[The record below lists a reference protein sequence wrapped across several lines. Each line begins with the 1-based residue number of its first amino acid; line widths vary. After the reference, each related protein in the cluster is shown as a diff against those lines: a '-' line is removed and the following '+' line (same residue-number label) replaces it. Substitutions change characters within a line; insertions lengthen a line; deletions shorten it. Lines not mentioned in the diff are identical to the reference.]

1 MSTDN
6 TTDASTETESKC
18 GASGAQASAGETD
31 TDASNGSKCGASEAR
46 SVSEASG
53 EAASAST
60 SEASTS
66 TETSTEADDTSS
78 KCGASSSSSS
88 SSSSSCGAS
97 SSSDSSEDEEE
108 VGATVDDF
116 DAEPGQ
122 LIAVGLGPG
131 QPEGMTARARSA
143 LMDAEH
149 IVGYTTYVDLLPD
162 EVTDAAEDIYNTPMC
177 GEVSRTEEAIDRA
190 LAGNDVAIIGSGDPN
205 VYALAGLA
213 LEIIESKGATATML
227 DFDVVPGVPA
237 AQSCAA
243 RVGAPL
249 VNDTVSI
256 SLSDHLTDMPTIESR
271 LHAAAKEG
279 FTITIYN
286 PWSRKR
292 RDNYEKCCEILL
304 EHRDPETP
312 VGVVHAAGR
321 EDEQVEIVELGEL
334 PELGETDLVDMTTT
348 LLVGNEDTYVWDDR
362 MVTPRGYETKYDY

>member
-6 TTDASTETESKC
+6 TESSC
-18 GASGAQASAGETD
+18 GASTAET
-31 TDASNGSKCGASEAR
+31 EA
-46 SVSEASG
+46 
-53 EAASAST
+53 
-60 SEASTS
+60 
-66 TETSTEADDTSS
+66 ETSTDTTS
-78 KCGASSSSSS
+78 KCGASSTESSGSS
-88 SSSSSCGAS
+88 ESSSCGATTE
-97 SSSDSSEDEEE
+97 DSDEEE

-116 DAEPGQ
+116 DGEPGE

-131 QPEGMTARARSA
+131 QPDGMTAKARQA
-143 LMDAEH
+143 LLDAEH
-149 IVGYTTYVDLLPD
+149 IVGYTTYVELLPD
-162 EVTDAAEDIYNTPMC
+162 EVTEAAEDIYNTPMC

-190 LAGNDVAIIGSGDPN
+190 LAGNSVAIIGSGDPN

-213 LEIIESKGATATML
+213 LEIIESKGATASML

-279 FTITIYN
+279 FTISIYN

-321 EDEQVEIVELGEL
+321 EDEQVEIVDLEEL

-348 LLVGNEDTYVWDDR
+348 LLIGNEDTYVWDDR

>member
-1 MSTDN
+1 MSTDE
-6 TTDASTETESKC
+6 TTNEASTDTESKC
-18 GASGAQASAGETD
+18 GGSEATPD
-31 TDASNGSKCGASEAR
+31 TDSESKCGGSTSESSGSKCG
-46 SVSEASG
+46 G
-53 EAASAST
+53 ST
-60 SEASTS
+60 
-66 TETSTEADDTSS
+66 DDS
-78 KCGASSSSSS
+78 
-88 SSSSSCGAS
+88 
-97 SSSDSSEDEEE
+97 DEEE

-116 DAEPGQ
+116 DADPGQ
-122 LIAVGLGPG
+122 LVAVGLGPG
-131 QPEGMTARARSA
+131 QPEGMTDRAKTA
-143 LMDAEH
+143 LANAEH
-149 IVGYTTYVDLLPD
+149 IVGYTTYVELLPD
-162 EVTDAAEDIYNTPMC
+162 EITDSAEDIYDTPMC

-227 DFDVVPGVPA
+227 DFEVVPGVPA

-279 FTITIYN
+279 FTIAIYN

-304 EHRDPETP
+304 EHRDPDTP

-321 EDEQVEIVELGEL
+321 EDEEVEIVELRDL

-348 LLVGNEDTYVWDDR
+348 LLIGNEETYVWDDR

>member
-18 GASGAQASAGETD
+18 GASEARSASETASGDAASEAEAETD
-31 TDASNGSKCGASEAR
+31 TGSKCGASK
-46 SVSEASG
+46 ASS
-53 EAASAST
+53 SA
-60 SEASTS
+60 
-66 TETSTEADDTSS
+66 ETTPDTGDDTAS
-78 KCGASSSSSS
+78 KCGASSSASSSS

-97 SSSDSSEDEEE
+97 SSSDSSDDEEE

-143 LMDAEH
+143 LLDAEH
-149 IVGYTTYVDLLPD
+149 IVGYTTYVELLPD
-162 EVTDAAEDIYNTPMC
+162 EVTEGADDIYNTPMC

-279 FTITIYN
+279 FTITVYN

>member
-1 MSTDN
+1 MSTDDTTTD
-6 TTDASTETESKC
+6 TTDASTDTE
-18 GASGAQASAGETD
+18 
-31 TDASNGSKCGASEAR
+31 SKCGASEAR
-46 SVSEASG
+46 SASEASG
-53 EAASAST
+53 KTA
-60 SEASTS
+60 S
-66 TETSTEADDTSS
+66 TETDSTDSSSESKCGATSSTDDASSS
-78 KCGASSSSSS
+78 KCGASSD
-88 SSSSSCGAS
+88 
-97 SSSDSSEDEEE
+97 DSDEEE

-131 QPEGMTARARSA
+131 QPEGMTDRAKTA
-143 LMDAEH
+143 LANAEH
-149 IVGYTTYVDLLPD
+149 IVGYTTYVELLPD
-162 EVTDAAEDIYNTPMC
+162 EITESAEDIYDTPMC

-256 SLSDHLTDMPTIESR
+256 SLSDHLTDMPNIESR

-279 FTITIYN
+279 FTISIYN

-292 RDNYEKCCEILL
+292 RDNYQKCCEILL

-321 EDEQVEIVELGEL
+321 EDEQVEIVDLEEL
-334 PELGETDLVDMTTT
+334 PELGESDLVDMTTT

>member
-6 TTDASTETESKC
+6 TDSS
-18 GASGAQASAGETD
+18 
-31 TDASNGSKCGASEAR
+31 CGASEAQ
-46 SVSEASG
+46 SASEDTSD

-60 SEASTS
+60 DKPTTDAETDTETASKRGASEASSASET
-66 TETSTEADDTSS
+66 TTTSTEASSSS
-78 KCGASSSSSS
+78 KCGASSDSA
-88 SSSSSCGAS
+88 SSSSCGAS
-97 SSSDSSEDEEE
+97 GSDDEKE

-116 DAEPGQ
+116 DAEPGR
-122 LIAVGLGPG
+122 LVAVGLGPG
-131 QPEGMTARARSA
+131 QPEGMTAKARSA

-149 IVGYTTYVDLLPD
+149 IVGYTTYVELLPD
-162 EVTDAAEDIYNTPMC
+162 EVVEAAEDIYNTPMC

-190 LAGNDVAIIGSGDPN
+190 LAGNSVAIIGSGDPN

-213 LEIIESKGATATML
+213 LEIVESKGATASML

-279 FTITIYN
+279 FTISIYN

-304 EHRDPETP
+304 EHRDPGTP

-321 EDEQVEIVELGEL
+321 EDEQVEIVELAEL
-334 PELGETDLVDMTTT
+334 PDLGETDLVDMTTT
-348 LLVGNEDTYVWDDR
+348 LLVGNDDTYVWDDR

>member
-1 MSTDN
+1 MSTDDTTTD
-6 TTDASTETESKC
+6 TTDASTDTSTESKC
-18 GASGAQASAGETD
+18 GASSAETD
-31 TDASNGSKCGASEAR
+31 TAEASTDTTDASTDTSTESKCGAS
-46 SVSEASG
+46 
-53 EAASAST
+53 T
-60 SEASTS
+60 T
-66 TETSTEADDTSS
+66 TEESSSS
-78 KCGASSSSSS
+78 KCGAST
-88 SSSSSCGAS
+88 
-97 SSSDSSEDEEE
+97 SDSSSNSGCGAKTDDEDEEE

-116 DAEPGQ
+116 DAEPGR

-131 QPEGMTARARSA
+131 QPEGMTTRAKSTLA
-143 LMDAEH
+143 EAEH
-149 IVGYTTYVDLLPD
+149 IVGYTTYVELLPD
-162 EVTDAAEDIYNTPMC
+162 EITESADDIYDTPMC

-213 LEIIESKGATATML
+213 LEILESKGGTASMV
-227 DFDVVPGVPA
+227 DFEVVPGVPA

-292 RDNYEKCCEILL
+292 RDNFEKCCEILM

-312 VGVVHAAGR
+312 VGVVHGAGR
-321 EDEQVEIVELGEL
+321 EDERSEIVELQEL
-334 PELGETDLVDMTTT
+334 ADLGETDLIDMTTT
-348 LLVGNEDTYVWDDR
+348 IIVGNEDTYVWDDR

>member
-1 MSTDN
+1 MSTDDTTTETTDASTDTESKCGASSAETDTAAASTDAVEASTD
-6 TTDASTETESKC
+6 TTDASTET
-18 GASGAQASAGETD
+18 
-31 TDASNGSKCGASEAR
+31 
-46 SVSEASG
+46 
-53 EAASAST
+53 
-60 SEASTS
+60 S
-66 TETSTEADDTSS
+66 TES
-78 KCGASSSSSS
+78 KCGASSSDSSS
-88 SSSSSCGAS
+88 SSSGCGAKT
-97 SSSDSSEDEEE
+97 DDDDEEE

-116 DAEPGQ
+116 DADPGR

-131 QPEGMTARARSA
+131 QPEGMTTRAKA
-143 LMDAEH
+143 TLAEAEH
-149 IVGYTTYVDLLPD
+149 IVGYTTYVELLPD
-162 EVTDAAEDIYNTPMC
+162 EITESADDIYDTPMC

-213 LEIIESKGATATML
+213 LEILESKGGTASMV
-227 DFDVVPGVPA
+227 DFEVVPGVPA

-271 LHAAAKEG
+271 IHAAAKEG

-292 RDNYEKCCEILL
+292 RDNFQKCCEILM
-304 EHRDPETP
+304 EHRGPETP
-312 VGVVHAAGR
+312 VGVVHGAGR
-321 EDEQVEIVELGEL
+321 EDEQSEIVELQEL
-334 PELGETDLVDMTTT
+334 EELGETDLIDMTTT
-348 LLVGNEDTYVWDDR
+348 IIVGNEDTYVWDDR

>member
-6 TTDASTETESKC
+6 TDSDCGASTAEASTE
-18 GASGAQASAGETD
+18 A
-31 TDASNGSKCGASEAR
+31 
-46 SVSEASG
+46 
-53 EAASAST
+53 
-60 SEASTS
+60 
-66 TETSTEADDTSS
+66 ETSTDTSS
-78 KCGASSSSSS
+78 KCGASSSTTETTEETDSK
-88 SSSSSCGAS
+88 CGAS
-97 SSSDSSEDEEE
+97 SSASSGSGCGASTDDADEEE

-116 DAEPGQ
+116 DADPGQ
-122 LIAVGLGPG
+122 LVAVGLGPG
-131 QPEGMTARARSA
+131 QPEGMTARAKAA
-143 LMDAEH
+143 LADAEH

-162 EVTDAAEDIYNTPMC
+162 DITESADDIYDTPMC

-213 LEIIESKGATATML
+213 LEIVESKGATASML

-279 FTITIYN
+279 FTIAVYN

-292 RDNYEKCCEILL
+292 RENYEKCCEILL

-321 EDEQVEIVELGEL
+321 EDEQAEIVELQDL

>member
-18 GASGAQASAGETD
+18 GASEAGSASESASEVETD
-31 TDASNGSKCGASEAR
+31 TTSKCGAS
-46 SVSEASG
+46 AS
-53 EAASAST
+53 S
-60 SEASTS
+60 S
-66 TETSTEADDTSS
+66 TETSPDTGDDTAS
-78 KCGASSSSSS
+78 KCGASSSSESSSS

-97 SSSDSSEDEEE
+97 SSSESDEEEE

-143 LMDAEH
+143 LLDAEH
-149 IVGYTTYVDLLPD
+149 IVGYTTYVELLPD
-162 EVTDAAEDIYNTPMC
+162 EVTEEAEDIYNTPMC

-304 EHRDPETP
+304 EHRNPETP

>member
-18 GASGAQASAGETD
+18 GAS
-31 TDASNGSKCGASEAR
+31 EAR
-46 SVSEASG
+46 SASESASSVERSSADRSSG
-53 EAASAST
+53 QGPREDGNAASTAS
-60 SEASTS
+60 SS
-66 TETSTEADDTSS
+66 TETTPDTGDDTAS
-78 KCGASSSSSS
+78 KCGASSSSASSSS

-97 SSSDSSEDEEE
+97 SSSDSDEEE